1 MDLVL
6 SLLPW
11 VLPVVLGAA
20 IGFITNKIAIK
31 MLFRP
36 LNEKRIFGLRVPFTP
51 GIIPKQRH
59 EFAESIGRM
68 VSREL
73 LTPEVILKQTRSE
86 AFRRDVE
93 KGLSSVTEKAFT
105 LEFKQ
110 LIHHD
115 PSSTSMFHADAAP
128 RPSENELRKI
138 IASLFYHFIRSN
150 SFSELLRNLI
160 YSGVSYLAD
169 LPLSEVVTDKEKGE
183 TILRGVIDRITSA
196 ETKEKMLYWLDKEI
210 DSWFSRDIQVR
221 AIIPKELVDGA
232 AELFNSLY
240 PDLVQ
245 SLAEWMREED
255 TKAELVVQ
263 GKIFIRDALEKLRG
277 LQKFFIRAGGY
288 HSTLE
293 EKMPEIVDNAITIF
307 YELAMDEV
315 NREGIVGALRTGM
328 MNWRRRHL
336 KNALGSGVEVKTQ
349 IKIVAE
355 RIFTVL
361 EDKETKRRIYQW
373 ITIRMKKTESVTLG
387 KIMEDYLQMD
397 QAEIADGI
405 TNLILQ
411 WITSQEELPG
421 GGNSIGDTLYYG
433 GSGYFRDNE
442 EMTIGD
448 FFGIHQ
454 EVKSSLDHYMTIK
467 IIEIMEEN
475 VPDILQTFDV
485 YSLVVDKINE
495 LVIEDV
501 EKLLMMVIEKQLKW
515 INIFGAIL
523 GGIIGV
529 SQIIVNSLL

>member
-1 MDLVL
+1 MDLIL
-6 SLLPW
+6 TLLPW
-11 VLPVVLGAA
+11 VLPILLGAA

-36 LNEKRIFGLRVPFTP
+36 LTEKRIFGLRVPFTP

-59 EFAESIGRM
+59 ELAESIGRM

-73 LTPEVILKQTRSE
+73 LTPEVVLKQTRSE
-86 AFRRDVE
+86 SFRRDVE

-128 RPSENELRKI
+128 RLSENELRKI
-138 IASLFYHFIRSN
+138 MASLFYHFIRSN
-150 SFSELLRNLI
+150 SFSELLRSLI
-160 YSGVSYLAD
+160 YSGVSYLAE
-169 LPLSEVVTDKEKGE
+169 LPLSTIVTDQEKGE
-183 TILRGVIDRITSA
+183 AILRGVIDRITSA
-196 ETKEKMLYWLDKEI
+196 DTKEKLCTWVDKEV

-221 AIIPKELVDGA
+221 AIIPKELVEGA
-232 AELFNSLY
+232 AKLFNSLY
-240 PDLVQ
+240 PDLIH
-245 SLAEWMREED
+245 SLVAWMREED

-277 LQKFFIRAGGY
+277 IQKFFVRAGRY
-288 HSTLE
+288 HETLE
-293 EKMPEIVDNAITIF
+293 EKMPEIVDDAISIF
-307 YELAMDEV
+307 YGLAMDEV
-315 NREGIVGALRTGM
+315 NREGIVHALRTGL

-336 KNALGSGVEVKTQ
+336 KNALGDGGAVKKQ
-349 IKIVAE
+349 IKFFTE
-355 RIFTVL
+355 RLFTVL
-361 EDKETKRRIYQW
+361 EENNTKKRIYQW
-373 ITIRMKKTESVTLG
+373 ITARIKKTESMTLG
-387 KIMEDYLQMD
+387 TLIEDYLRMD
-397 QAEIADGI
+397 QGEVADGI

-411 WITSQEELPG
+411 WITSQEENTEG
-421 GGNSIGDTLYYG
+421 RSRIGNTLYSG
-433 GSGYFRDNE
+433 GSGYFRENE

-454 EVKSSLDHYMTIK
+454 EVKASLDHYMTIK
-467 IIEIMEEN
+467 IIEIVEEN